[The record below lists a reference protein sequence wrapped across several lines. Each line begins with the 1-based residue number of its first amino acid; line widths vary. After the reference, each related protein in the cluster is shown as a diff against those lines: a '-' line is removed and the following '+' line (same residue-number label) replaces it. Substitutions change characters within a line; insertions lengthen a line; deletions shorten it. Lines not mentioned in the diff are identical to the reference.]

1 MSLRTLTIL
10 TTDDDDNQETLKV
23 LENEPDIVEFW
34 SGKARGQKHEIN
46 VLASAENL
54 QALVDKLQR
63 QFGKKQGWRMIISPV
78 ETTIPRY
85 ENKESDRENTD
96 TKKTYGSLTREA
108 LYDQILQGTK
118 PSTDFIILVFLS
130 TIVTAI
136 GLVTS
141 NLAVIIGAMVI
152 APLLGPNLALSF
164 GVTLGDKDMTS
175 EALKAN
181 AIGFGLTMA
190 LSMLAGLFI
199 PYEIFAESHEYIQR
213 TTVGYDGVILA
224 FASGAAAVLSLTAGI
239 SSAMVGV
246 MVAVA
251 LMPPAVA
258 LGLAL
263 GAGAFPEAYGAGLL
277 LAINIICVNIAAKS
291 VFTFKGIRPRTWYQ
305 RKKSKQSLKISLGF
319 WSILLLVL
327 MMLIYLWGA

>member
-1 MSLRTLTIL
+1 
-10 TTDDDDNQETLKV
+10 
-23 LENEPDIVEFW
+23 
-34 SGKARGQKHEIN
+34 
-46 VLASAENL
+46 
-54 QALVDKLQR
+54 
-63 QFGKKQGWRMIISPV
+63 
-78 ETTIPRY
+78 
-85 ENKESDRENTD
+85 
-96 TKKTYGSLTREA
+96 
-108 LYDQILQGTK
+108 
-118 PSTDFIILVFLS
+118 
-130 TIVTAI
+130 
-136 GLVTS
+136 
-141 NLAVIIGAMVI
+141 
-152 APLLGPNLALSF
+152 
-164 GVTLGDKDMTS
+164 
-175 EALKAN
+175 
-181 AIGFGLTMA
+181 
-190 LSMLAGLFI
+190 LFI